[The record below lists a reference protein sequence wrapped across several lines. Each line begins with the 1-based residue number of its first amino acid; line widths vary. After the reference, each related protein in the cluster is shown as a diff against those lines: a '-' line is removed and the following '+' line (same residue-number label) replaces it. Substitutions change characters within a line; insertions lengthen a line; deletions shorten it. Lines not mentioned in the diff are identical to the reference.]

1 VSFGELVVSSPFLWY
16 HISIGD
22 KRQMEA
28 KEVERHFP
36 RTDEALVQLLEKLCD
51 RGVLVRVTSHYVGRL
66 FEYWDVVAY
75 EEVK

>member
-1 VSFGELVVSSPFLWY
+1 
-16 HISIGD
+16 
-22 KRQMEA
+22 MEA